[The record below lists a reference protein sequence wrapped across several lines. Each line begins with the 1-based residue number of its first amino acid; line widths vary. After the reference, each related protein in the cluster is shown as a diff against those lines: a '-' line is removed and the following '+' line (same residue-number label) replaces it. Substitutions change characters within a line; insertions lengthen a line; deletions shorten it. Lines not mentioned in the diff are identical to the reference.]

1 MSTTSNA
8 MNIKDTS
15 KLTGLSPSVLRIW
28 ELRYGW
34 PCPKRKPNGYR
45 SYQQHQVDELKR
57 IAQLVKEGAPISTL
71 IVDGL
76 PRWPTAG
83 ACRAATRT
91 LPKTRSM
98 PAPQDPAE
106 ALLHRDLLEA
116 FENHRS
122 PMIRQLLQRIF
133 WTVKPS
139 DEPQT
144 ALAPAIVAMAE
155 LRSLGRPLQ
164 ESAEI
169 VSMIKERCVQLLRMQ
184 RIPQDALLVVPARAG
199 DEALAALTAVILCFR
214 GIPAKPWTELREP
227 TSACLVVND
236 GETLPATRNHQVAC
250 VSMLGSEGSLSLTSL
265 LDRSKPLPWTT
276 VVASN

>member
-1 MSTTSNA
+1 MSTLPNA

-57 IAQLVKEGAPISTL
+57 IAQLVKEGTPISAL

-91 LPKTRSM
+91 LAKTRAM
-98 PAPQDPAE
+98 PAPQNQAE
-106 ALLHRDLLEA
+106 AMLHRELIEA

-122 PMIRQLLQRIF
+122 PMLRQLLQRIF

-144 ALAPAIVAMAE
+144 ALAPAIVAIAE
-155 LRSLGRPLQ
+155 LRSVNRPLP
-164 ESAEI
+164 EAAEI
-169 VSMIKERCVQLLRMQ
+169 ISMIKERCVQLLRMQ

-199 DEALAALTAVILCFR
+199 DDALAALTAVILCFR
-214 GIPAKPWTELREP
+214 GVPAKPWTELREP
-227 TSACLVVND
+227 TSACVVVND
-236 GETLPATRNHQVAC
+236 GETLPTNRTHQVAC
-250 VSMLGSEGSLSLTSL
+250 VSTLGTEGTVSLTNL
-265 LDRSKPLPWTT
+265 LDRSQALAWT
-276 VVASN
+276 ASAATP